1 MGIEEILVLAASFVA
16 GLIDAVVGGG
26 GLVLLPALFATFPG
40 AAPATLIGTNKTASV
55 WGTSVATWRYARR
68 VNLNWRVLLIAA
80 GVAFVGSLLG
90 AYALTL
96 INPDVLRKALPFI
109 LLVVLIY
116 VLANKNM
123 GYDHAPRFTGR
134 HELLFACAIGI
145 VLGVYDGLFG
155 PGTGSF
161 LIFLLVRVLG
171 YDFLHASA
179 SAKVLNVAT
188 NLAAILLL
196 SLKGHVWW
204 QLGLTMAAFNVA
216 GSVVGAHLALKH
228 GSGFVRFAFVVVVSA
243 LIAKTAWDA
252 FA

>member
-1 MGIEEILVLAASFVA
+1 MGFEQIFVLAASFFA

-26 GLVLLPALFATFPG
+26 GLVLLPALFAAFPG

-68 VNLNWRVLLIAA
+68 VNLNWRVLLVAA
-80 GVAFVGSLLG
+80 GVAFVGSMLG

-96 INPDVLRKALPFI
+96 VNPDALRKALPFV
-109 LLVVLIY
+109 LLAVLAY
-116 VLANKNM
+116 VLLNKNL
-123 GYDHAPRFTGR
+123 GNEHAPRFAGR
-134 HELLFACAIGI
+134 HEMLFACAIAI

-188 NLAAILLL
+188 NLAAIVLLAF
-196 SLKGHVWW
+196 KGHIWW
-204 QLGLTMAAFNVA
+204 KLGLTMAVFNVA

-228 GSGFVRFAFVVVVSA
+228 GSGFVRVAFVLVVSA

-252 FA
+252 FG